1 MTFKNRINT
10 IFFFYNCFRYENG
23 GFESSFTPAQLQQI
37 RRISLAQVLC
47 RTLDS
52 IDNIQPFA
60 FLSHQNPDNE
70 RISCRIGQLNNFELS
85 PWIEINS
92 DSTNDVKKSDEVD
105 PTTTKPRR
113 TKPTTASLETTTRKS
128 QKVSQGNRKKP
139 NVVHES
145 NKSQKTTQNLNETV
159 TNDNDKGDK
168 NTTDSKPNII
178 LQAIDDKLDFRNK
191 TRRYSDIDMRN
202 RFNPNRQYN
211 DYYDDVQNVQSVVI
225 NNTPNK
231 RPSRPYIS
239 VTENIDKYTY
249 LINYVPRPTQ
259 SWRQTTRRSHDRDV
273 VKVTYQNYD
282 DTYRRPNRPYYNR
295 DDLDND
301 FESRDNKPNA
311 PVTENFQ
318 SSARSNDDNT
328 FDTNLKLSTE
338 QTVITNKP
346 KLQTNKTPVDKI
358 DPTTENIYKLLTFGY
373 VGTYRGDVTNNNGKN
388 NTLNTDKD
396 KKPDVISKD
405 FSTVETKTYDDNVTD
420 DLSNAKLSTFI
431 LYETATK
438 PYNLHRPTR
447 RNDDDHLT
455 LDTRNKYFFMHNVLH
470 KYPEGS
476 SLKDFN
482 KNKGEQKNDEV
493 KAVSQSLDD
502 LGIQERSGI
511 NKLPSNAA
519 ESKTVANERPKR
531 KKPSTSVK
539 TPSVA
544 FQIIPSENK

>member
-1 MTFKNRINT
+1 MSFKNHVNT
-10 IFFFYNCFRYENG
+10 NLFYNYFRYENG

-70 RISCRIGQLNNFELS
+70 RISCRNGQLNNFELS

-92 DSTNDVKKSDEVD
+92 DSTNGVKKSDEDD

-139 NVVHES
+139 NVMHES
-145 NKSQKTTQNLNETV
+145 NKSQKITQILNTTV
-159 TNDNDKGDK
+159 TNDNDKSDK

-191 TRRYSDIDMRN
+191 TRRYNDFDIRN
-202 RFNPNRQYN
+202 RLNPNRQYN

-259 SWRQTTRRSHDRDV
+259 SWRQTTRRNYERDV
-273 VKVTYQNYD
+273 VKVTYQTYD
-282 DTYRRPNRPYYNR
+282 DTYKRPNRPYYNR
-295 DDLDND
+295 GDLDND

-328 FDTNLKLSTE
+328 FDTNFKLSTE
-338 QTVITNKP
+338 QTVMTNKP

-373 VGTYRGDVTNNNGKN
+373 VGTYRGDATNDNKN
-388 NTLNTDKD
+388 NALDTDKD

-405 FSTVETKTYDDNVTD
+405 FSTVETKTYEDNVTD

-476 SLKDFN
+476 ASF
-482 KNKGEQKNDEV
+482 
-493 KAVSQSLDD
+493 
-502 LGIQERSGI
+502 
-511 NKLPSNAA
+511 
-519 ESKTVANERPKR
+519 
-531 KKPSTSVK
+531 
-539 TPSVA
+539 
-544 FQIIPSENK
+544 